1 MTVEEAFEE
10 KLSDIPVTIE
20 GKVVEILA
28 DDTQGRPHQ
37 RFIVQTPA
45 SRSPRVEA
53 GQGGHRGHT
62 VLISHNLE
70 RAYRVPIKI
79 GDKVGVHGTYEWN
92 SLGGIIHKTYHDGRG
107 IHEDGWI
114 NFAGKKQP
122 NFSKKR

>member
-20 GKVVEILA
+20 GKVLEILA

-37 RFIVQTPA
+37 RFVVEISSSSA
-45 SRSPRVEA
+45 SGYRK
-53 GQGGHRGHT
+53 HT
-62 VLISHNLE
+62 VLVSHNLE

-122 NFSKKR
+122 NFSKKK